1 MSVTYSLP
9 RSIRQTDFVATANQT
24 VFGPTSGYLIFD
36 VADVVVQTRP
46 NASSL
51 WTTVAPTVTLSATPG
66 YATATF
72 STGLSAGTLVRIQIR
87 RVHPRT
93 TDVTRAGALVSAL
106 MERELDLQASVLQE
120 LRRDINSAEDEAG
133 NAKAL
138 YDLFD
143 DRYLGE
149 KTALPALDNDGNA
162 LVNGALVSLT
172 GQTPSTL
179 NGMYVRR
186 GGAWQS
192 VLSQF
197 LGAFVPYRYVA
208 TASQTVFSGA
218 DANGVTLGYVP
229 NAVFVT
235 VNGAT
240 QTPNTYTATNG
251 TSITLG
257 TPLSASDVVV
267 IYSFGSFAVADTWTK
282 VEADNRYQLSFPTTV
297 AFIASAIPAGVSS
310 VITDGYYAA
319 GDGGAGSLFIRLG
332 AAPSPVKLWHRQTAD
347 GAWWQLSVWD
357 PTPNMLGAYG
367 NSNGTIGNGTDDTA
381 AITDWLE
388 YIKTIGVKGRVRG
401 LYRYRPAAA
410 WDLTGIT
417 KGLLIEGFQRN
428 GDGFVLD
435 AGFTLSIENGNGFY
449 FSMNR
454 VKFLGEVSGPVL
466 RLGRDDFADAMNGGD
481 LDLVVNN
488 NSLNSACEGVR
499 FNYVLAYKVF
509 MTVNCGGTGRPGQP
523 TTPGFGTAIRLRQA
537 NFCQFNIHGGQA
549 NIALAITD
557 GFNFANTFVAVD
569 FEEVNTAVSITSA
582 NASKNVFVS
591 GQILGTTVL
600 DCTAGTDNLF
610 MSGCNLAFYGGGSLG
625 TNIVGVVVQPQRR
638 AHITQPAVPATTVWY
653 KNVSGFV
660 CIVTVWAGNVSL
672 IDVRAVDTGVLSINP
687 QVVGESNTVVVQPNA
702 EIRLTYTVAPVWHWY
717 QA

>member
-1 MSVTYSLP
+1 LTSKTPFMDAKTISRTGTGVKKMPRNGGGIYSKGSPSVVSGTTIQSAAYNTTIDDLVTDANAARPISAGGTGAANAADARTNLGGTATGVAVFTAADAAAA
-9 RSIRQTDFVATANQT
+9 RTAISI
-24 VFGPTSGYLIFD
+24 
-36 VADVVVQTRP
+36 
-46 NASSL
+46 
-51 WTTVAPTVTLSATPG
+51 SATNTPFTPSG
-66 YATATF
+66 NIAA
-72 STGLSAGTLVRIQIR
+72 SNVQA
-87 RVHPRT
+87 
-93 TDVTRAGALVSAL
+93 AL
-106 MERELDLQASVLQE
+106 
-120 LRRDINSAEDEAG
+120 AEVDAE
-133 NAKAL
+133 KAL
-138 YDLFD
+138 LA
-143 DRYLGE
+143 GSS
-149 KTALPALDNDGNA
+149 A
-162 LVNGALVSLT
+162 
-172 GQTPSTL
+172 Q
-179 NGMYVRR
+179 
-186 GGAWQS
+186 
-192 VLSQF
+192 
-197 LGAFVPYRYVA
+197 
-208 TASQTVFSGA
+208 VFSVAAATGA
-218 DANGVTLGYVP
+218 DH
-229 NAVFVT
+229 AV
-235 VNGAT
+235 
-240 QTPNTYTATNG
+240 
-251 TSITLG
+251 SR
-257 TPLSASDVVV
+257 
-267 IYSFGSFAVADTWTK
+267 SF
-282 VEADNRYQLSFPTTV
+282 ADNRYQLSFPTTV
-297 AFIASAIPAGVSS
+297 AFIASSIPAGVSS

-319 GDGGAGSLFIRLG
+319 GDGGVGSFFIRLG

-367 NSNGTIGNGTDDTA
+367 NNNGTIGNGTDDTA

-523 TTPGFGTAIRLRQA
+523 TTPGFGIAVRIRQA